1 MLTYIPS
8 SLRTSWRAATWHRT
22 HPRRGHGAR
31 CRLQLG
37 SDAHVAPST
46 EGYADAH
53 PYADRHAHAYP
64 CADGHTHARASNV
77 GAGCHG
83 PQ

>member
-1 MLTYIPS
+1 M
-8 SLRTSWRAATWHRT
+8 
-22 HPRRGHGAR
+22 
-31 CRLQLG
+31 QLG
-37 SDAHVAPST
+37 SDANVAPST
-46 EGYADAH
+46 EGYADAY
-53 PYADRHAHAYP
+53 PYADRHADAYP